1 MAVNL
6 LEGNPAKQIVK
17 FAIPMLI
24 GNIFQ
29 QLYNMVDSIIV
40 GQFAG
45 ADALAAVGSVFPTM
59 FLLLSIAIGLTT
71 GISIILAQYFGAG
84 KYTDL
89 RKSFANAIILIAV
102 VSVGLSVIGIVAVDP
117 LLVVTNTPAET
128 FEMSKQYLI
137 VMFGGMI
144 FTFYFN
150 AFSAVLRSIGDSKT
164 PLYFLMIATVINIV
178 LDLVFVRSFGLA
190 AMGVA
195 IATII
200 AQAVSAVLCIIY
212 IYFKVPVLRPRP
224 GDFKIKPDEIK
235 KMLKYG
241 IPTAIQN
248 SFVSIGMILVQG
260 LVNSFG
266 TVFMASYTAAT
277 KVDAFAM
284 MPLLNISLAM
294 STFTGQNIGV
304 GNIKRIT
311 KAVKTILLGVVGFT
325 VVMGLLI
332 MMFGPTLITI
342 FIDPTDPNAAQI
354 IAYGTEFLQTV
365 AFMYI
370 LFGISQA
377 LLGVLRGAGDVNFT
391 LISSSTV
398 IFVRA
403 PAAYILAATALDYKG
418 VFYAVGIGWLS
429 AMLLHLFRYLSGAWK
444 TKSVFGK
451 SAAVHKDVAD
461 ESENEG

>member
-1 MAVNL
+1 MAINL
-6 LEGNPAKQIVK
+6 TEGNPAKQIVR

-40 GQFAG
+40 GRFAG
-45 ADALAAVGSVFPTM
+45 ADALAAVGSAFPTF
-59 FLLLSIAIGLTT
+59 FLMLSIAIGLSI
-71 GISIILAQYFGAG
+71 GISIILSQYFGA
-84 KYTDL
+84 KKLVEL
-89 RKSFANAIILIAV
+89 RASFANSIILIAV
-102 VSVGLSVIGIVAVDP
+102 VSVGVTIIGLLVVDP
-117 LLVVTNTPAET
+117 LLTATNTPAET
-128 FEMSKQYLI
+128 FEMSKQYLS

-150 AFSAVLRSIGDSKT
+150 AFSSVLRAIGDSKT
-164 PLYFLMIATVINIV
+164 PLYFLMIATVINII
-178 LDLVFVRSFGLA
+178 LDIVFVRNFGLA

-200 AQAVSAVLCIIY
+200 AQAVSAILCIIY
-212 IYFKVPVLRPRP
+212 IYLKVPVLRPQK
-224 GDFKIKPDEIK
+224 GDFKIRKDEIA

-241 IPTAIQN
+241 IPTAIQQ
-248 SFVSIGMILVQG
+248 SFVSVGMILIQG

-311 KAVKTILLGVVGFT
+311 KAVKTIMLGVLAFT
-325 VVMGLLI
+325 VVMGALI
-332 MMFGPTLITI
+332 VMFGPYLITI
-342 FIDPTDPNAAQI
+342 FIDPADPNAAQI
-354 IAYGTEFLQTV
+354 ISYGTEFLQTV

-370 LFGISQA
+370 IFGVSQT

-391 LISSSTV
+391 FLSSATV

-403 PAAYILAATALDYKG
+403 PAAYILAATALDYRG
-418 VFYAVGIGWLS
+418 VFYSIGIGWL
-429 AMLLHLFRYLSGAWK
+429 AAAALHFFRYKSGAWK

-451 SAAVHKDVAD
+451 NVIKDKEKEIVQ
-461 ESENEG
+461 SE